1 MNAVRKIIQSLC
13 GFAVLAAIFFSWL
26 WTLSFVNRVNI
37 YRNREAYKP
46 ETFLVSGAEYHRGDE
61 GGDSWWLTGKVA
73 SREER
78 FVPRLRDAP
87 SPRSAKDLTARYA
100 KGTKI
105 EVLYNPEATETLVQ
119 GESLRVLAA
128 TTDFWE
134 EEARLRYRLGLRVLV
149 PVPLALAVYLV
160 VRYVNR
166 RHARL
171 HSQPNTA

>member
-1 MNAVRKIIQSLC
+1 VRKIIQFLC

-46 ETFLVSGAEYHRGDE
+46 ATFLVSGAEYYRGDE
-61 GGDSWWLTGKVA
+61 GGDSWWLTGTVT
-73 SREER
+73 SHDER
-78 FVPRLRDAP
+78 LVPRLRGAP
-87 SPRSAKDLTARYA
+87 LPRSAGDLTARYP

-105 EVLYNPEATETLVQ
+105 EVLYNPDATETLVQ
-119 GESLRVLAA
+119 GESLRVLSA
-128 TTDFWE
+128 TPDFWQ
-134 EEARLRYRLGLRVLV
+134 EEARLRYRLALRVLV
-149 PVPLALAVYLV
+149 PVPLTLAVYLA

-171 HSQPNTA
+171 HSQPNAG

>member
-1 MNAVRKIIQSLC
+1 MHKIIQSLC
-13 GFAVLAAIFFSWL
+13 GLAVLAAIFFSWL

-37 YRNREAYKP
+37 YCNREAYKP

-61 GGDSWWLTGKVA
+61 GGDSWWLTGTVT

-78 FVPRLRDAP
+78 FVPRLRGAP
-87 SPRSAKDLTARYA
+87 RPHNAEDLIARYP
-100 KGTKI
+100 KGARI
-105 EVLYNPEATETLVQ
+105 EVLYNPDATETLVQ

-128 TTDFWE
+128 TPDFWQ

-149 PVPLALAVYLV
+149 PVPLTLAVYLA

-166 RHARL
+166 RRARS
-171 HSQPNTA
+171 HSQPNAG

>member
-1 MNAVRKIIQSLC
+1 VRKIIQTLC
-13 GFAVLAAIFFSWL
+13 GFAVLAAMFFSWL

-46 ETFLVSGAEYHRGDE
+46 ETFMVSGAEYHRGDE
-61 GGDSWWLTGKVA
+61 GGDSWWLTGTVT

-78 FVPRLRDAP
+78 FIPRLLGAP
-87 SPRSAKDLTARYA
+87 LPRSAEDLIARYP
-100 KGTKI
+100 KGTRI
-105 EVLYNPEATETLVQ
+105 EVLYNPEATETIVQ

-128 TTDFWE
+128 TPDFWQ

-149 PVPLALAVYLV
+149 PVPLALAVYLA

-166 RHARL
+166 RHSRL
-171 HSQPNTA
+171 HSEPDAG